1 MTQVQVSATARP
13 VVVGVDGS
21 NSALRAVEWAAG
33 EAARCSAPL
42 RVVGAFAFPAG
53 RPGRGPGL
61 GEDYRATMSA
71 AAHEHL
77 MRAAARSGSTAP
89 GTVVEQQVRTGPPVE
104 VLIEESSGARLLVVG
119 HLGGGGLSGLLM
131 GSVGLAVAARA
142 ACPVVVV
149 RGEQT
154 AGDPSAPVVVG
165 VDGSPISGAVL
176 AFAAEAAV
184 QRGAPLVVV
193 HTWFDGML
201 DPMVPQTAWAPIEAD
216 EQQHLDALVTDC
228 IREHSGLQAQAV
240 VAPDRPA
247 RVLSR
252 WSVGA
257 QLVVVGSRG
266 RGAVAGTLLGSVSQQ
281 LLQHAGCP
289 VAVVPP
295 AVGERE

>member
-1 MTQVQVSATARP
+1 MTQVQVSASARP

-21 NSALRAVEWAAG
+21 DSALRAVEWAAG
-33 EAARCSAPL
+33 EAVRCSATL

-53 RPGRGPGL
+53 RPGRGPVL

-71 AAHEHL
+71 AAREHVV
-77 MRAAARSGSTAP
+77 RAAARSGSAAP
-89 GTVVEQQVRTGPPVE
+89 ATVVEQRVRTGAPAE
-104 VLIEESSGARLLVVG
+104 VLIDESSGARLLVVG
-119 HLGGGGLSGLLM
+119 HLGGGGLSGLLL

-149 RGEQT
+149 RGERT
-154 AGDPSAPVVVG
+154 AGDASAPVVVG

-184 QRGAPLVVV
+184 ARGATLVVV

-201 DPMVPQTAWAPIEAD
+201 DPMVAQTAWAPIEAD
-216 EQQHLDALVTDC
+216 EQQDLDGLVADC
-228 IREHSGLQAQAV
+228 VREHPGLQARAV
-240 VAPDRPA
+240 VAADRPA

-266 RGAVAGTLLGSVSQQ
+266 RGVVAGTLLGSVSQQ
-281 LLQHAGCP
+281 LLQHADCP

-295 AVGERE
+295 AAGERQ

>member
-1 MTQVQVSATARP
+1 MTQGQVRATAPP

-21 NSALRAVEWAAG
+21 DSALRAVEWAAG
-33 EAARCSAPL
+33 EAARCSATL

-53 RPGRGPGL
+53 RAGRGPVL
-61 GEDYRATMSA
+61 GEDYRARMSA
-71 AAHEHL
+71 AAREHVI
-77 MRAAARSGSTAP
+77 RAAARSGSTAP
-89 GTVVEQQVRTGPPVE
+89 GTVVEQQVRTGSPAE
-104 VLIEESSGARLLVVG
+104 VLIDESSRACLLVVG
-119 HLGGGGLSGLLM
+119 HLGGGGLSGLLL

-149 RGEQT
+149 RSQQT
-154 AGDPSAPVVVG
+154 AGGPSAPVVVG

-216 EQQHLDALVTDC
+216 EQRHLDALVADC
-228 IREHSGLQAQAV
+228 VRDHPGLQAKAL

-266 RGAVAGTLLGSVSQQ
+266 RGVLAGTLLGSVSQQ
-281 LLQHAGCP
+281 LLHHADCP

-295 AVGERE
+295 AAEERR